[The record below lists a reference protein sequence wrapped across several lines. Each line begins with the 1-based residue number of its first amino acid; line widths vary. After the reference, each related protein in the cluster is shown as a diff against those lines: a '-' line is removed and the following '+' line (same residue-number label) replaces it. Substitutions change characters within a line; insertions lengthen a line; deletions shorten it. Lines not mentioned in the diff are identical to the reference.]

1 MPKGSAITVQ
11 EPSEST
17 IKFYKKS
24 FQTIDKQNTGKIQ
37 VSQIEDLMGII
48 AKEEDLFTSQDYS
61 DALDRLEKGPDDT
74 LTFDEFIDFI
84 MELNNPNSVIE
95 AFAIFDSNKNGYIS
109 CDELKYILNLVN
121 SELTEEELQEI
132 FKMANVGKDGMID
145 YKEFVA
151 FWNEQ

>member
-1 MPKGSAITVQ
+1 MPKGSAITPQ

-17 IKFYKKS
+17 IAFYRKVFNS
-24 FQTIDKQNTGKIQ
+24 IDKKNTGKIQ
-37 VSQIEDLMGII
+37 VDLINDLMEII
-48 AKEEDLFTSQDYS
+48 SKKEDLFTSQDYS

-74 LTFDEFIDFI
+74 LTFDEFINFI
-84 MELNNPNSVIE
+84 MELNNPNSVID

-109 CDELKYILNLVN
+109 CDELKYILNIVN

-132 FKMANVGKDGMID
+132 FKMANIGKDGMID
-145 YKEFVA
+145 YKEFVS